1 MIIKTYIAKNTEF
14 AIDTEKLEMDKKGK
28 IVGVPNWKF
37 SKRQLANADI
47 VEFFVRSYSLVKI
60 GNFYYAKDDVAG
72 MLRGASIQ
80 V

>member
-72 MLRGASIQ
+72 MLRGASIH

>member
-37 SKRQLANADI
+37 SKRQLADADM
-47 VEFFVRSYSLVKI
+47 VEFFVKSYGLVKI
-60 GNFYYAKDDVAG
+60 GNFYYAKDDIAG